1 MIEGD
6 EWILELSWWRLLLDL
21 ALALVLTRMVGHVVD
36 HRRPAAGQYFTAGR
50 RYTEV
55 AVLLPCAAL
64 LGYVIFTQL
73 RWPGRVG

>member
-1 MIEGD
+1 MIDGD
-6 EWILELSWWRLLLDL
+6 KWILEPSLWQLLLDL
-21 ALALVLTRMVGHVVD
+21 ALARMVGHVVD
-36 HRRPAAGQYFTAGR
+36 HRRPAAGQYFTARR

-64 LGYVIFTQL
+64 LGYVSFTQL